1 MNYILLAQDWRLYS
15 CHLDSWKVVCQSL
28 LKAVQDIYVF
38 LLDNSLLQGRSHNL
52 CDLIREKVLS
62 KSEHTQKIDRYEQW
76 ELSEKRMEQKNQYL
90 LKKLNLSSRF
100 TQWKEKIPF
109 LETDQSG
116 QVSNSL
122 ATVKVQKKH
131 TESEIQVRKLKVS
144 IRE

>member
-1 MNYILLAQDWRLYS
+1 
-15 CHLDSWKVVCQSL
+15 
-28 LKAVQDIYVF
+28 
-38 LLDNSLLQGRSHNL
+38 
-52 CDLIREKVLS
+52 
-62 KSEHTQKIDRYEQW
+62 
-76 ELSEKRMEQKNQYL
+76 MEQKNQYL
-90 LKKLNLSSRF
+90 LKKLNLSSKF
-100 TQWKEKIPF
+100 SQWKEKIPF